1 MDTEKKYV
9 VVPWD
14 FTESSE
20 YSLAHAIQLARVM
33 DNGIVLLKIIST
45 KKGLF
50 SSNKRIS
57 AEEETALR
65 EKMETKAKEIK
76 ETTKLDTI
84 AVVKLGDSKK
94 LVINEIKSVN
104 ANLVVLPYRYALV
117 GNKYKDSVFNSI
129 VSESNIPFVVT
140 SKPPRHD
147 YYKELVVPVDH
158 DKKYKES
165 LAWIIYL
172 SRYYNCN
179 VNMIKPFIT
188 DSFMKKDMANNIYFT
203 KKMLDKHGI
212 IYGIKTAKKKQPF
225 KTETF
230 RFTELID
237 ADIIVMMLKQYNKW
251 ISKDEKLNT
260 SSPIMVVPPRSDII
274 KYGALA

>member
-33 DNGIVLLKIIST
+33 NNGILLLKIIST
-45 KKGLF
+45 KKGFLG
-50 SSNKRIS
+50 SKKSVSTNEVATLK
-57 AEEETALR
+57 
-65 EKMETKAKEIK
+65 EKMEAKAKEIK
-76 ETTKLDTI
+76 ETTKLDAI
-84 AVVKLGDSKK
+84 ALVKSGDSKR
-94 LVINEIKSVN
+94 LVINEIKSAN
-104 ANLVVLPYRYALV
+104 ANLVVLPYRYPLV
-117 GNKYKDSVFNSI
+117 GKRYKNSVFNSI
-129 VSESNIPFVVT
+129 ITESNIPFVVT
-140 SKPPRHD
+140 SKRPRHD

-165 LAWIIYL
+165 LAWILYL

-188 DSFMKKDMANNIYFT
+188 DPFMKKDMANNIYFT
-203 KKMLDKHGI
+203 KKLLDKHGVV
-212 IYGIKTAKKKQPF
+212 YGIKTAKRKQPF
-225 KTETF
+225 KAETF

-251 ISKDEKLNT
+251 ISREEKLNT
-260 SSPIMVVPPRSDII
+260 SSPIMIVPPRSDLI

>member
-33 DNGIVLLKIIST
+33 DNGIVLLKTINT
-45 KKGLF
+45 KGGLF
-50 SSNKRIS
+50 GSKKIS
-57 AEEETALR
+57 ADEETALR
-65 EKMETKAKEIK
+65 EKMEAKVREIE
-76 ETTKLDTI
+76 ETTKLKAI
-84 AVVKLGDSKK
+84 AVIKRGDSRKS
-94 LVINEIKSVN
+94 VVNEIKSAN
-104 ANLVVLPYRYALV
+104 ANLVVLPYRYPLV
-117 GNKYKDSVFNSI
+117 GKRYKNSMFNSI
-129 VSESNIPFVVT
+129 VTESNIPFVVT
-140 SKPPRHD
+140 NKPPRHD

-188 DSFMKKDMANNIYFT
+188 DPFMKKDMANNIYFT
-203 KKMLDKHGI
+203 KKMLDKHNI
-212 IYGIKTAKKKQPF
+212 IYGIKTAKRKQPF
-225 KTETF
+225 KAETF
-230 RFTELID
+230 KFTELID

-251 ISKDEKLNT
+251 ISKEEKLNT
-260 SSPIMVVPPRSDII
+260 SSPIMIVPPRSDLI